1 LPCFPSYFRQG
12 HGKHLWKI
20 FSTREGR
27 EKWQYCKLLYTQ
39 SSSKEKQ
46 EKKTTDMTGT
56 HIGRIIRRLRHE
68 RNLTQQA
75 LAGRLGISTSYLNL
89 IEHDQRAVTAPLL
102 IKLTRILDVSIE
114 TLSGI
119 EEHRLEAQLL
129 EALADPTLGG
139 QSDIPAHELAVL
151 ATQPTTARAI
161 LSLYKTARAARRTP
175 QDAQEHTAPIILPQ
189 DELRQLYETRNNY
202 FEELESFAESIRHQL
217 ARDKGL
223 PEGETLPPYEIN
235 RAVASRLRHHHGI
248 VVHVGHLDG
257 KLKHYDPSARILII
271 SEQMPRESRGFLL
284 CSHLMLLE
292 ANAVMAPII
301 HGHGPISKET
311 DTFMRLGLA
320 NYAAAALLMPYMA
333 FVQKA
338 RTLRYDIENL
348 SAHFGVSFHQA
359 AHRLTSLQKPGERG
373 IPFFFV
379 RVDPAGNIIKS
390 FSACGFPILQQ
401 GNPCPR
407 WNACTA
413 FQTPGRFHVDIVKFT
428 NGKTFLTFAR
438 TITGARLDHHQA
450 PPISTIAMGCSI
462 DRAEEIIYADRLN
475 LQAQPSPIGLTCHL
489 CDWTDCRSRAFPYGE
504 KNHPMPYELI
514 TDQRSGSGNGEVF
527 I

>member
-1 LPCFPSYFRQG
+1 
-12 HGKHLWKI
+12 
-20 FSTREGR
+20 
-27 EKWQYCKLLYTQ
+27 
-39 SSSKEKQ
+39 
-46 EKKTTDMTGT
+46 MTGT

-114 TLSGI
+114 ILSGI

-175 QDAQEHTAPIILPQ
+175 QDAQEHTSPIILPQ

-202 FEELESFAESIRHQL
+202 FEELENFAESIRHQL